1 MTKQWSE
8 AIEGRVATK
17 NQMGFMF
24 TEING
29 ASPAFIEYCKNCH
42 GTVADVGC
50 AYGIAAL
57 SVLEQAQC
65 KVLAFDL
72 SPEHLEVLQSSA
84 TPQQKQR
91 LTMQAGHFPEDFKVA
106 DHSLD
111 AIHSSFMF
119 HFLTG
124 EQTEIGL
131 RKCLQALKPGG
142 KIFLNIAAVYF
153 KPFTGVQALY
163 EKNIAQGKKWPGEI
177 SDFKNHVPEQDAPY
191 VPEFIH
197 VHTVEDLKK
206 LLENTGFSVDKIF
219 YYDMTQPAWFASGGK
234 GCVAAIASKS

>member
-8 AIEGRVATK
+8 AVEGRIATK

-29 ASPAFIEYCKNCH
+29 ASPTFIEYSKQCQS
-42 GTVADVGC
+42 VADIGC
-50 AYGIAAL
+50 AYGIATL
-57 SVLEQAQC
+57 SVLEQSPC

-72 SPEHLEVLQSSA
+72 SSEHLEILQSSA
-84 TPQQKQR
+84 TSDQKQR
-91 LTMQAGHFPEDFKVA
+91 LTVQTGHFPEDFNVV
-106 DHSLD
+106 DNSLD
-111 AIHSSFMF
+111 AIHSSFML

-124 EQTEIGL
+124 DQTEIGL

-142 KIFLNIAAVYF
+142 KIFLNVASVYF
-153 KPFTGVQALY
+153 KPFTGVITLY
-163 EKNIAQGKKWPGEI
+163 EKNKQQGKKWPGEVD
-177 SDFKNHVPEQDAPY
+177 DFRNHVPEQDAPF

-197 VHTVEDLKK
+197 VHTVEDFKN
-206 LLENTGFSVDKIF
+206 LLEKTGFTVDKVF
-219 YYDMTQPAWFASGGK
+219 YYDMTQPVWFASGGK